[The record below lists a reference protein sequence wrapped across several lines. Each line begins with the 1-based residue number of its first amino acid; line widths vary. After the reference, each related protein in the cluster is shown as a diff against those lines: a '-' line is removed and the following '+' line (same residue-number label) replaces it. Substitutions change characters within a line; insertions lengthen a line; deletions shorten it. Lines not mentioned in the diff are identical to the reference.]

1 MLFAFIFFKCRKLSF
16 MFPSEDT
23 SDLVSAN
30 ELYSSYTIEYHV
42 NRTQL
47 HVQYNDELYIYDHI
61 YCPERQL

>member
-1 MLFAFIFFKCRKLSF
+1 